1 MSANNVDVDQQPAVA
16 FVSIFEQPSQ
26 EQEELEQEEEEDADV
41 RPYLRIDA
49 RGDIR
54 QGFCSIAGGD
64 SNEAVTQLLRRR
76 TMEDIVRRNYDRR
89 RNSETVASMW
99 WMLHPEL
106 GQNPKWLTP

>member
-16 FVSIFEQPSQ
+16 FTSIFEQPSPV
-26 EQEELEQEEEEDADV
+26 QEELEQAEEEDADV
-41 RPYLRIDA
+41 SPYLRVDA

-54 QGFCSIAGGD
+54 QGFCSMAGGD

-89 RNSETVASMW
+89 RNSESVASVW
-99 WMLHPEL
+99 
-106 GQNPKWLTP
+106 